1 MAGRIVVSARNMDET
16 KADADVVEFRLDL
29 FPSLPSLEEVKS
41 VEKEKILTVRR
52 PEDGGKFEGDEEE
65 RLAIFRKYCE
75 LFDYADVEVYAG
87 DEFFDLPCRIIE
99 SYHNFK
105 RTPDFEELKDMV
117 ESRRGEIFK
126 IATMGKDRKD
136 VLTVT
141 KLLCEYDNVVAF
153 LMGESFSF
161 TRVLAVALGA
171 PFIYCS
177 AEKAVAPGQLSVDE
191 ARVVLSVL
199 NKGKSFA

>member
-1 MAGRIVVSARNMDET
+1 MAGMIVVSARNMEET
-16 KADADVVEFRLDL
+16 KVDADVVEFRMDL

-41 VEKEKILTVRR
+41 VKKVKILTIRR
-52 PEDGGKFEGDEEE
+52 PEDGGKFKGSEEE
-65 RLAIFRKYCE
+65 RLRVFRKYCK
-75 LFDYADVEVYAG
+75 LFDNADVEVYAD
-87 DEFFDLPCRIIE
+87 DEFFDMPCRIIE

-126 IATMGKDRKD
+126 IATMGKDRRD

-153 LMGESFSF
+153 LMGERFSF
-161 TRVLAVALGA
+161 TRILAVVLGA

-177 AEKAVAPGQLSVDE
+177 AGKAVAPGQLSVDE
-191 ARVVLSVL
+191 VRVVLNILS
-199 NKGKSFA
+199 KKE